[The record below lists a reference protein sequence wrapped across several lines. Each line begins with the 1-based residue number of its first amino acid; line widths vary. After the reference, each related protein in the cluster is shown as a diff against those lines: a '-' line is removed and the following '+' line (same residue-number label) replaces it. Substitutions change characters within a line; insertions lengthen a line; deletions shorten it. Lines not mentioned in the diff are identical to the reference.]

1 MWKLSES
8 ISDGMQEGRF
18 PCTHVAERAKHI
30 ATPKKKVEKTTISDV
45 VAEPYL
51 GCKE

>member
-1 MWKLSES
+1 
-8 ISDGMQEGRF
+8 MQEGRF
-18 PCTHVAERAKHI
+18 HCTHVAERAKQI
-30 ATPKKKVEKTTISDV
+30 ATPKKKVKKTMISDV